1 MENKVVLTITEISEY
16 IKKLLE
22 GDPMLGQ
29 VWLKGEISNF
39 KRHSSGHLYL
49 TLKDG
54 GAVLRAVMF
63 RGAAGNLAFEPRD
76 GMKVMVRCKI
86 SAYPASGNYQ
96 AYVLEMEQDGIGDL
110 HAAFEKL
117 KQKLY
122 AEGLFSPE
130 HKKPIP
136 RFPSR
141 VGIVTSPTGAALQ
154 DMKNVMGRRFPYA
167 KLLIY
172 PALVQGE
179 DAAAQIMEG
188 IRYFNDTKSADVLII
203 GRGGGSIEDLW
214 AFNDEALARV
224 IYDSE
229 IPIISAV
236 GHEIDFTIS
245 DFVSDRRAPTPSAAA
260 ELAVPAEEEVRQRLN
275 NAQRK
280 LSALFQANI
289 SAKQMRME
297 QLSVQKVFARFA
309 DTLNERR
316 MKIDDMMA
324 MIQKDCNTGLQ
335 MRRQTLAKWAAALEG
350 YSPLGIMQRGYG
362 ILQDEQGNLIRKTA
376 DVKSGDIMS
385 VTVTDGKI
393 QTKVL

>member
-1 MENKVVLTITEISEY
+1 MENKVVLTVTEINEY
-16 IKKLLE
+16 IKTLME

-54 GAVLRAVMF
+54 GSVLRAVMF
-63 RGAAGNLAFEPRD
+63 RGAAGNLLFEPKD

-86 SAYPASGNYQ
+86 SVYPASGNYQ
-96 AYVLEMEQDGIGDL
+96 AYIAEMEQDGVGDL
-110 HAAFEKL
+110 HAAFEAL

-122 AEGLFSPE
+122 AEGLFAPE

-167 KLLIY
+167 SLTIY
-172 PALVQGE
+172 PSLVQGE
-179 DAAAQIMEG
+179 EAATQVMEG
-188 IRYFNDTKSADVLII
+188 IRYFNSTKSADVIII

-214 AFNDEALARV
+214 AFNSEELARV
-224 IYDSE
+224 IYDSD
-229 IPIISAV
+229 IPSISAV

-245 DFVSDRRAPTPSAAA
+245 DFVADRRAPTPSAAA
-260 ELAVPAEEEVRQRLN
+260 ELAVPEVTEVRQRLE

-280 LSALFQANI
+280 LTALFQANVQT
-289 SAKQMRME
+289 KQMRLE
-297 QLSVQKVFARFA
+297 QLSAQKVFTRFA
-309 DTLNERR
+309 DTLNDRR
-316 MKIDDMMA
+316 LKIDDMMT
-324 MIQKDCNTGLQ
+324 MIQKDCKTGLQ
-335 MRRQTLAKWAAALEG
+335 LRRQTLAKWAATLEG

-362 ILQDEQGNLIRKTA
+362 ILQDKQGNLVRKKD
-376 DVKSGDIMS
+376 DVKSGDTMT

-393 QTKVL
+393 QTQVL